1 MCLTLA
7 AAAALPE
14 TSAGPAMV
22 LSPPH
27 GYQLLEELI
36 CKHMKFCT
44 AQGEHST
51 LDFTDKEKTTL

>member
-1 MCLTLA
+1 
-7 AAAALPE
+7 
-14 TSAGPAMV
+14 MV

-36 CKHMKFCT
+36 CKYMKFST

-51 LDFTDKEKTTL
+51 LNFTEKKKKPL